1 MKILHTAD
9 LHLGRSLAHHS
20 LEQDQ
25 QAVLDQIIAAML
37 LHEPDVLII
46 AGDIFDR
53 PMVSQRVV
61 AQFNDF
67 VRRVANE
74 TESAL
79 VMISGNH
86 DAGERIEAM
95 GLLPDME
102 RVLIRGSA
110 VSAEKPLILTDE
122 YGMVAF
128 TGLPY
133 LDEFS
138 ARELFNDTSISSP
151 EDILRAQFE
160 CSKANVPNGARWVVV
175 AHTFVAGAQAMEIEQ
190 PLSRIG
196 GIDAVPGAVFEEA
209 NYVAL
214 GHLHKPQ
221 GVFKEHIRYSGAPLA
236 LGFDEAGAQ
245 KSFSL
250 VDMDASGAVSIQEI
264 LVTPLRELK
273 VLKGNFTELLT
284 SQTASEDF
292 YRIILTDLEHQID
305 PAKRLRKIF
314 PNFCSLEYAKDTEE
328 TGELTFESELG
339 ATLPTPDVVI
349 RSFLKQVRNTEISE
363 QEDLLIDQY
372 LSGLRAEETS
382 V

>member
-9 LHLGRSLAHHS
+9 LHLGRSLVHHS

-25 QAVLDQIIAAML
+25 QVVLDQIIAAML
-37 LHEPDVLII
+37 LHKPDVLII

-53 PMVSQRVV
+53 PTVSQRVV

-67 VRRVANE
+67 VRRVADE

-95 GLLPDME
+95 GLLPDIK

-122 YGMVAF
+122 HGIVAF

-138 ARELFNDTSISSP
+138 ARELFNDPSISSP

-160 CSKANVPNGARWVVV
+160 SAKANVPHGARWVVV
-175 AHTFVAGAQAMEIEQ
+175 AHTFVAGAQATEIER

-196 GIDAVPGAVFEEA
+196 GIDAVPGAIFEEA

-221 GVFKEHIRYSGAPLA
+221 SMFKEHIRYSGAPLA
-236 LGFDEAGAQ
+236 LGFDEAGTK

-250 VDMDASGAVSIQEI
+250 VDMDASGAVLIEEI
-264 LVTPLRELK
+264 PVKPLRELK
-273 VLKGNFTELLT
+273 VLRGNFAELLANQKT
-284 SQTASEDF
+284 SEDF
-292 YRIILTDLEHQID
+292 FKIILTDLEHQID
-305 PAKRLRKIF
+305 PAKRLREIF
-314 PNFCSLEYAKDTEE
+314 PNFCSLEYAKDAEK
-328 TGELTFESELG
+328 TGELILESDPG
-339 ATLPTPDVVI
+339 AMLPSTEAVI
-349 RSFLKQVRNTEISE
+349 QSFLKQVRNSEISE
-363 QEDLLIDQY
+363 QEHLLISQY
-372 LSGLRAEETS
+372 LSALGAEEAS

>member
-1 MKILHTAD
+1 MRILHTAD

-37 LHEPDVLII
+37 LHKPDVLII

-53 PMVSQRVV
+53 PTVSQRVV

-67 VRRVANE
+67 VRRVADE

-95 GLLPDME
+95 GLLPDIK
-102 RVLIRGSA
+102 RVLIKGSA
-110 VSAEKPLILTDE
+110 VSAEKPLILNDE
-122 YGMVAF
+122 HGIVAF

-138 ARELFNDTSISSP
+138 AREVFNDPSISSP

-160 CSKANVPNGARWVVV
+160 CAKVNVPNGARWVVV

-221 GVFKEHIRYSGAPLA
+221 SMFKEHIRYSGAPLA
-236 LGFDEAGAQ
+236 LGFDESGAQ
-245 KSFSL
+245 KSFCL
-250 VDMDASGAVSIQEI
+250 VDMDAYGDVCIEEI
-264 LVTPLRELK
+264 PVKPLRELK
-273 VLKGNFTELLT
+273 VLKGNFAELLA
-284 SQTASEDF
+284 SQKASEDF
-292 YRIILTDLEHQID
+292 FRIILTDLEHQID
-305 PAKRLRKIF
+305 PAKRLREIF
-314 PNFCSLEYAKDTEE
+314 PNFCSLEYAKDSEE
-328 TGELTFESELG
+328 IGEAALQNDLE
-339 ATLPTPDVVI
+339 ATLPTPEAVI
-349 RSFLKQVRNTEISE
+349 KSFLKQVRNSEISE
-363 QEDLLIDQY
+363 QEDLLINQY
-372 LSGLRAEETS
+372 LSAFGAKETS